1 MLLLSLDNL
10 IFTNIFINIVITGI
24 LATLITNGIF
34 FVAFRIFQYDYIF
47 LEETGSM
54 FVDESE
60 LTAGLLTHLLVGIL
74 ITAIY
79 ALPYLLT
86 IIFLT
91 NNEFGVYKYDPV
103 DGTAIRENLFHFL
116 PFTVMVYIIW
126 WIVSLK
132 GENEKQSGLLLI
144 YSIIFSLVAGIIYGL
159 YGFGLFPPGIIYS

>member
-1 MLLLSLDNL
+1 
-10 IFTNIFINIVITGI
+10 
-24 LATLITNGIF
+24 
-34 FVAFRIFQYDYIF
+34 
-47 LEETGSM
+47 M